1 MAALTLAG
9 SCPTGVNVFLLS
21 TRLGTG
27 EALAS
32 NTLVIS
38 TAASVFTVA
47 LWLTLLQT
55 LGARL
60 ARARPPRPV
69 AYGSSPSSAISIAG
83 VSPAARRARIVSDPR
98 DFDSFSPFSSR
109 MSR

>member
-1 MAALTLAG
+1 MLA
-9 SCPTGVNVFLLS
+9 

-38 TAASVFTVA
+38 TAGAVFTVA

-55 LGARL
+55 TLG
-60 ARARPPRPV
+60 
-69 AYGSSPSSAISIAG
+69 
-83 VSPAARRARIVSDPR
+83 
-98 DFDSFSPFSSR
+98 
-109 MSR
+109 